1 MIIEHRNTLTPT
13 DLKRKDGFARV
24 KVAIQDDPSQVFI
37 VRSPREEEEIVLM
50 SVENAERLMAL
61 EERFN
66 RFVDS
71 SVFHEFER
79 RQALAPETYAL
90 QDVPDVDLDEDDVY
104 VPIAVQE
111 AEGTL
116 R

>member
-13 DLKRKDGFARV
+13 ELKRKDGFARV
-24 KVAIQDDPSQVFI
+24 KVAIQDDPSQVFV
-37 VRSPREEEEIVLM
+37 VRSSREEEEIVLM

-66 RFVDS
+66 KFVDA

-79 RQALAPETYAL
+79 RQSLALESYEL
-90 QDVPDVDLDEDDVY
+90 QDVPDVDFDEDDVY